1 MSERLTPDEL
11 RTLFLFESLTD
22 DQLDWI
28 AARGYVKTFD
38 GPSEVFGEGAPAT
51 CLYILLDGEVQQL
64 RRSGDDDVLLT
75 TTAQRGVYAGAVRA
89 FVTVPNTQ
97 QPDTQQPDRQLPDT
111 QQYVNTLRTTGP
123 ARFFVMDADDFS
135 AFMRDQFPMA
145 THLLDGLYLGL
156 RNAEQQTRQRDKLV
170 ALGTLSAGLAHELN
184 NPAGAAVRAT
194 STLRERVAGMRHKLG
209 LLAEGKVP
217 SAQLRRLVQLQEDV
231 VERAAKA
238 PRLTALEAADR
249 EDELSDWLDDHGVS
263 GSWELAPR
271 LVAGGLDAGWAE
283 QFATDVEPELLEGAI
298 RWIAYSVET
307 EALMGEIED
316 AVERI
321 STLVAAVKQYSH
333 LDQAPE
339 QEVDVHDGLESTL
352 VLLGHKL
359 RGVEI
364 VRDYDRSLPRI
375 PAHGGELN
383 QVWTNLVDN
392 AADAL
397 GGHGTLTLRTAL
409 DHDTLLVEVR
419 DDGPG
424 IPPEVQNRVFEA
436 FFTTK
441 GVGAGTGLG
450 LDISQRIV
458 VHGHRGDLRMHST
471 PGDTCFEVR
480 LPLRR

>member
-1 MSERLTPDEL
+1 MTERLTRDQL

-28 AARGYVKTFD
+28 AARGYVMSFD
-38 GPSEVFGEGAPAT
+38 GPSVVCSEGAPAT
-51 CLYILLDGEVQQL
+51 CLYILLDGELQTL
-64 RRSGDDDVLLT
+64 RRSGNVDVVINT
-75 TTAQRGVYAGAVRA
+75 TTHRGAYTGAVRA
-89 FVTVPNTQ
+89 FVTA
-97 QPDTQQPDRQLPDT
+97 PDT
-111 QQYVNTLRTTGP
+111 QQYLQSARTTGA

-135 AFMRDQFPMA
+135 AFMHDHLPMA
-145 THLLDGLYLGL
+145 THLLDGIYLGL

-194 STLRERVAGMRHKLG
+194 GTLRERVAGMRHKLG
-209 LLAEGKVP
+209 LIAEGKVP
-217 SAQLRRLVQLQEDV
+217 PSQLHRLVQLQDDV

-238 PRLTALEAADR
+238 PRLTALEAADH
-249 EDELSDWLDDHGVS
+249 EDEISDWLDEHGVS
-263 GSWELAPR
+263 GGWELAPR
-271 LVAGGLDAGWAE
+271 LVAGGLDAEWAE
-283 QFATDVEPELLEGAI
+283 QFAAEVEPELLEGAM

-307 EALMGEIED
+307 EALMGEIEE

-321 STLVAAVKQYSH
+321 STLVAAVKQYSY

-339 QEVDVHDGLESTL
+339 QNVDVHDGLESAL
-352 VLLGHKL
+352 VLLSHKL
-359 RGVEI
+359 RGVDI
-364 VRDYDRSLPRI
+364 VREYDRSLPRI
-375 PAHGGELN
+375 PAYGSELN
-383 QVWTNLVDN
+383 QVWTNLIDN

-397 GGHGTLTLRTAL
+397 AGHGRLTLHTAL
-409 DHDTLLVEVR
+409 DHDSLLVEVR

-424 IPPEVQNRVFEA
+424 IPRNLQNRVFEA

-441 GVGAGTGLG
+441 SVGAGTGLG

-458 VHGHRGDLRMHST
+458 VQRHRGDLRMHST

-480 LPLRR
+480 LPLARRHP